1 MSSQV
6 TYTISTD
13 ETTQRREGTAWRQ
26 ALAILTKYA
35 ASQRKR

>member
-1 MSSQV
+1 MKNGGDASLIMSSQV

-26 ALAILTKYA
+26 A
-35 ASQRKR
+35 